1 MPKSSSPPPGARS
14 RELEARGSAAAEGAQ
29 PDDDP
34 TMGGPRRLSQRMRAT
49 LQVTRGP
56 LLAAGLISI
65 ATAWGMPSYLKRVT
79 RPYRKA
85 LIGGYRGMRSA
96 LRDRLPPG
104 VARRTDHILDHFDL
118 YMLDHGFIRAIYPNR
133 HRLAPDVWRSSQP
146 APHDIALFAR
156 QGIRTIVNLRGARDC
171 GSYRLER
178 ASCQQYGIKL
188 IDFPTKSRQAP
199 SAVFFRKAGALF
211 NGIDHPL
218 LMHCKSGADRVGLMS
233 GLYLIPAEACPP
245 EQAIRELSL
254 RYGHIKQARTGVLD
268 AVVQAYI
275 RHASLEP
282 VDFLK
287 WAETHYDAQAV
298 TADFRSRPRANNLV
312 EGILRRE

>member
-1 MPKSSSPPPGARS
+1 
-14 RELEARGSAAAEGAQ
+14 
-29 PDDDP
+29 
-34 TMGGPRRLSQRMRAT
+34 MRAT
-49 LQVTRGP
+49 LRVTRGP
-56 LLAAGLISI
+56 LLAALMCI
-65 ATAWGMPSYLKRVT
+65 ATAWDMPSYVKRVT

-85 LIGGYRGMRSA
+85 LIGSYRGMRSA

-104 VARRTDHILDHFDL
+104 AARRADHIFDHFDL

-188 IDFPTKSRQAP
+188 IDFPTKSREAP
-199 SAVFFRKAGALF
+199 SAIFFREAAALF
-211 NGIDHPL
+211 DGIDYPM
-218 LMHCKSGADRVGLMS
+218 LMHCKAGADRVGLMS
-233 GLYLIPAEACPP
+233 VLYLILAEACPP
-245 EQAIRELSL
+245 EQAIKELSL

-287 WAETHYDAQAV
+287 WTETHYDAQAV
-298 TADFRSRPRANNLV
+298 TADFRPRSWANTLV
-312 EGILRRE
+312 DGIRCRE

>member
-1 MPKSSSPPPGARS
+1 MPKSASPPPGARS
-14 RELEARGSAAAEGAQ
+14 HELEARGSAAWQGAW
-29 PDDDP
+29 PDDGP
-34 TMGGPRRLSQRMRAT
+34 TTGGPRRLSQRMRAT

-65 ATAWGMPSYLKRVT
+65 ARARDMPSYLKRVT

-85 LIGGYRGMRSA
+85 LVGGYRGMRSA

-104 VARRTDHILDHFDL
+104 AARRTDHIFDHFDL
-118 YMLDHGFIRAIYPNR
+118 YMLDHGFVRAIYPNR
-133 HRLAPDVWRSSQP
+133 HRVAPDGWRSSQP

-178 ASCQQYGIKL
+178 ASCQRYGIKL
-188 IDFPTKSRQAP
+188 IDCPTKSREAP
-199 SAVFFRKAGALF
+199 SAIFFREAGALF
-211 NGIDHPL
+211 DGIDYPV
-218 LMHCKSGADRVGLMS
+218 LMHCKAGADRVGLMS
-233 GLYLIPAEACPP
+233 VLYLILAKACPP

-254 RYGHIKQARTGVLD
+254 RYGHIKQARTGVLT

-275 RHASLEP
+275 RHASLKP

-287 WAETHYDAQAV
+287 WVETHYDAQAV
-298 TADFRSRPRANNLV
+298 TADFRSRSWANNLV
-312 EGILRRE
+312 DGILRRE